1 MHAKL
6 IRGLL
11 VVAISFA
18 AASPSDFSRA
28 QDRHDVPVI
37 GLLAVSAAA
46 DDAMYGGL
54 REGLRDLG
62 YIEGQHY
69 RLVHRGAQGD
79 SRRLGRLAHE
89 LGRLNVRVIIT
100 AADEAT
106 RAAKESTSSVPIVTA
121 IFEQDP
127 VQAGFVASLS
137 RPGGNV
143 TGLYT
148 ANDQLAAK
156 RLEFLKEVL
165 PTLGK
170 VGVLWDSHSHTELAA
185 LEPAARDMDIHIE
198 RIEVGSSQDINAVM
212 KLAKR
217 QKCGAVIVPA
227 TSPALYVNN
236 ARIAA
241 SALANGLPLIGE
253 SRTLARSGG
262 LMSYSTDPRDA
273 MYRVAY
279 FIDRVLK
286 GVKVSELPV
295 EETTRIALVVNLRV
309 AKTLRLHVPQSILL
323 RADEIITV
331 SDREVM
337 PNSRLRRSVEG
348 TSSELKIS

>member
-1 MHAKL
+1 
-6 IRGLL
+6 
-11 VVAISFA
+11 
-18 AASPSDFSRA
+18 
-28 QDRHDVPVI
+28 
-37 GLLAVSAAA
+37 
-46 DDAMYGGL
+46 
-54 REGLRDLG
+54 
-62 YIEGQHY
+62 
-69 RLVHRGAQGD
+69 
-79 SRRLGRLAHE
+79 
-89 LGRLNVRVIIT
+89 
-100 AADEAT
+100 
-106 RAAKESTSSVPIVTA
+106 
-121 IFEQDP
+121 
-127 VQAGFVASLS
+127 
-137 RPGGNV
+137 
-143 TGLYT
+143 
-148 ANDQLAAK
+148 
-156 RLEFLKEVL
+156 
-165 PTLGK
+165 
-170 VGVLWDSHSHTELAA
+170 
-185 LEPAARDMDIHIE
+185 
-198 RIEVGSSQDINAVM
+198 
-212 KLAKR
+212 
-217 QKCGAVIVPA
+217 VPA